1 MLRACDSDPNALTS
15 VTVHPTLMAPVC
27 REPGVY
33 SPTVAV
39 PYFDVKVELEDIES
53 GFGAMTRLTP
63 SSIRANP
70 YGQPNSQRRTLG
82 GFKHADE

>member
-1 MLRACDSDPNALTS
+1 
-15 VTVHPTLMAPVC
+15 MAPVC